1 MPCCEKM
8 ELYALKDGDVLC
20 WGVFKL
26 GVLNSGHEG
35 DARLLQQQ
43 LSSLVSEQQA
53 AQQYITDN
61 PPPPVPPH
69 HIQQG
74 QQPGG
79 QTPSGPSIDWKWDIL
94 RPINLPTD
102 T

>member
-1 MPCCEKM
+1 MPWGEDGDVCV
-8 ELYALKDGDVLC
+8 LKDGHVLFL
-20 WGVFKL
+20 GVLKL
-26 GVLNSGHEG
+26 AVLNSGHEA

-79 QTPSGPSIDWKWDIL
+79 QTSSGPSIDWKWDIL